1 MKGDQ
6 LRNEYFRPIAAGLMA
21 MSISMAAPEVTAIT
35 GPASPAPDPL
45 RNLVAPSPPLNIESP
60 EQDGPPSLPA
70 AKVVADVCASVDVA
84 ALEGDALIDYLRTT
98 SEGCLGRQTLYLSN
112 NPSIRNDLPAIFSDR
127 NMQSVFAAIE
137 ELADAYDGTNG
148 TGMLQLW
155 FFVEIGYSYLR
166 FFPVESGAGP
176 FDEATDEAYVAASEA
191 FAASDHF
198 NAPNDE
204 AARILR
210 HYFQTAFSA
219 GMRQHHLAPV
229 KQVLSGFTPER
240 AVTGDHA
247 WAPQPWTF
255 ITVLRRL
262 YGTFLNQGQGNF
274 ADQEFMEALANDPE
288 FVEVMLQVTR
298 YGFFFF
304 LEESDPQTARLH
316 LLETAVQILVQ
327 LTRFNS
333 LREAAIAALTS
344 VISEHERLSSGFLVA
359 ARGLEDQV
367 DCTILNICRDVL
379 EEEILARAVP
389 NLYRFDDGAVVFQT
403 SLDLEVVQPWYQ
415 AIKEIRAQFHRLV
428 ETDDEV
434 RNDRDV
440 FTARVYGT
448 RVDYVVFEAYL
459 SGARTR
465 GFLSG
470 GFYSGG
476 TMHSWLRG
484 RSTGDIRD
492 TEMNVRH
499 EYVHYLADR
508 FGLLKFGDPWFD
520 EGLAEFLAGSTQ
532 AEGMLIFR
540 DSMDEIAGTYNSQ
553 NSQHVLDPAGIFQS
567 TYGSGELGS
576 GLFYHYANLFFHF
589 MHQQRRTELLELLDS
604 VRSGDR
610 AAYDALIAD
619 WTEDTQLAADYDAF
633 LGEQVA
639 SRFQLGEIASK
650 VIDPAALTSDSAAEI
665 EAALQRI
672 NDHLGM
678 DCQTQA
684 TEPDP
689 RFECG
694 GSLQAESQ
702 FTGDRGVLNEH
713 LNSLLDRY
721 ITAAVEDGTINN
733 FRYMTCYFTD
743 VAGSPPVADL
753 RCEGPLRPMGL
764 AQAQMDLR
772 ASLLSGRDDFNLY
785 VGERHTI
792 SAYLD
797 FSAESASNVT
807 MTWSFSLPVLRV
819 NPISSVPCKVV
830 ENTARRGKISCGQVY
845 TRGQG
850 TPLGIL
856 MYFVPLEAG
865 SLEFSVEFTS
875 DEPETAPADN
885 AASLQLA
892 ITQLPQHIATLP
904 GHTHYV
910 ETVAFSPDS
919 TTLASGSLDGTVR
932 LWDVEEET
940 QSTSFQGDQPVLS
953 VAFSPDGRTLAAGLE
968 DGAIELWDVETEAN
982 TATFE
987 GDRMVFSVAFSPDG
1001 KLLAAG
1007 LEGGTVELFDLE
1019 TETSTSFSWVTGHV
1033 HSVAFSPIENTLA
1046 AGLSCCASGP
1056 DAATI
1061 KLLEVGTETNI
1072 VTLSNHTGAVYSVA
1086 FSPDGTTLASGS
1098 SDGTVMLWDVESA
1111 APTASLDLNYQVH
1124 SVAISP
1130 IGGILAVGLEDYSIW
1145 IYDLE
1150 TRRELGSLLGHVSP
1164 PRSLAFSLDGT
1175 ILASAGSWYM
1185 PVRLWNVSEWTVPG
1199 PVTLEKI
1206 SGDGQQELT
1215 GAQLAGPFVI
1225 EVRDRR
1231 NNPLAGAEV
1240 AFSVTAGDGSL
1251 SQGVATTDSTGR
1263 ASTTLT
1269 LGRTPG
1275 TNAVAV
1281 AAGDL
1286 EPEIFTA
1293 VGVAIPR
1300 TFEKVT
1306 GDDQEGVAGAALA
1319 HPLVVSVLDHNG
1331 LPHVGGA
1338 VTFAVASGGGTLS
1351 TTTAT
1356 TDSSGR
1362 ASATLTLGRNPGT
1375 NTVTAT
1381 VGDLE
1386 PVTFTA
1392 VGVAVPRTLTIVSG
1406 DDQQGPLGSP
1416 LGDPLVVSVLDQNGT
1431 PYAGAAVTFRVTSG
1445 DGTVSVVAART
1456 DARGRAYTALTL
1468 GGAPGTNTVEVAVA
1482 DLDPVTFSAVARATP
1497 DFDGDGVTNF
1507 ADFFLFADAFGG
1519 TDPRFDLDGSGV
1531 VDFGDF
1537 FIFADA
1543 FGQPARAK
1551 LLALAAKLIG
1561 LPEGPQLQQNAP
1573 NPFNNQTVIPY
1584 FLLAPGQARLEVFA
1598 LTGQRV
1604 AVLHQGPQPAGL
1616 HRIHWDGRGAEE
1628 PSPGQRH
1635 LPLPAGDGRGGSYPQ
1650 ARAAALGGD
1659 LAFLQSILNE
1669 SRFLTHNLDSF
1680 KGARS

>member
-1 MKGDQ
+1 MNG
-6 LRNEYFRPIAAGLMA
+6 YFRIVAGVLIAMT
-21 MSISMAAPEVTAIT
+21 SSMTATGVAAFT
-35 GPASPAPDPL
+35 GPALDAPDPL
-45 RNLVAPSPPLNIESP
+45 GNLIAPSPPLNIESP
-60 EQDGPPSLPA
+60 EQDGPPSIPA

-84 ALEGDALIDYLRTT
+84 DLEGDALIDYLRTT
-98 SEGCLGRQTLYLSN
+98 SESCLGRGLYLSD
-112 NPSIRNDLPAIFSDR
+112 NPSIRNDLPTIFSDS
-127 NMQSVFAAIE
+127 NLQSVFAAIE
-137 ELADAYDGTNG
+137 KLAVTYDGTNG
-148 TGMLQLW
+148 TGLQQLW
-155 FFVEIGYSYLR
+155 FFVEIGYSYHR
-166 FFPVESGAGP
+166 FFPAESGVGP
-176 FDEATDEAYVAASEA
+176 FGQATDEAYVAASDA

-219 GMRQHHLAPV
+219 GMRQHHLAPI

-240 AVTGDHA
+240 AVTGDQA
-247 WAPQPWTF
+247 WAPQPGIF
-255 ITVLRRL
+255 ITVLLRVN
-262 YGTFLNQGQGNF
+262 GTFLNQEQGIF
-274 ADQEFMEALANDPE
+274 ADQEFMDALANDPE

-298 YGFFFF
+298 YDFFFF
-304 LEESDPQTARLH
+304 LEESDPFSSRLH
-316 LLETAVQILVQ
+316 LLERAVQILVR
-327 LTRFNS
+327 LTR
-333 LREAAIAALTS
+333 LDGPREAAIAALTS
-344 VISEHERLSSGFLVA
+344 VLSEHERLSSPFLVA

-367 DCTILNICRDVL
+367 DCASLNICRDVL
-379 EEEILARAVP
+379 EKEILARAVP
-389 NLYRFDDGAVVFQT
+389 NIYRFDDGALLFQT
-403 SLDLEVVQPWYQ
+403 SLDLEVVRPWYQ
-415 AIKEIRAQFHRLV
+415 AIKEVRAQFHRLV
-428 ETDDEV
+428 ETDDAV
-434 RNDRDV
+434 RNDRGV

-448 RVDYVVFEAYL
+448 REEYIAFEAYL
-459 SGARTR
+459 SRADTR
-465 GFLSG
+465 GIHSS
-470 GFYSGG
+470 GFYSQG
-476 TMHSWLRG
+476 TMHTFFKD
-484 RSTGDIRD
+484 RSAGYDLD
-492 TEMNVRH
+492 TERTVRH

-508 FGLLKFGDPWFD
+508 FGLGSFGGPWFD

-532 AEGMLIFR
+532 AEGMLIHPH
-540 DSMDEIAGTYNSQ
+540 SMGQIAANYNSQ
-553 NSQHVLDPAGIFQS
+553 NSQHRLDPAGTFQS
-567 TYGSGELGS
+567 SYGGGFGS

-589 MHQQRRTELLELLDS
+589 MHQQRRTELLELLDL

-610 AAYDALIAD
+610 AAFDALIAA

-633 LGEQVA
+633 LDDQVA
-639 SRFQLGEIASK
+639 SRDQLGEFAAKS
-650 VIDPAALTSDSAAEI
+650 IDPTALTSDSVAEI
-665 EAALQRI
+665 EAALHRI
-672 NDHLGM
+672 NGHLGM
-678 DCQTQA
+678 DCQNQA

-702 FTGDRGVLNEH
+702 FTGDRGAINEH

-764 AQAQMDLR
+764 GQAKVDLR
-772 ASLLSGRDDFNLY
+772 ASLLSARDDFNLY
-785 VGERHTI
+785 VGERHSI

-807 MTWSFSLPVLRV
+807 MTWSSSLPIARM
-819 NPISSVPCKVV
+819 NPISAVPCVVV
-830 ENTARRGKISCGQVY
+830 EETERRGKIDCGQVY
-845 TRGQG
+845 KRGEG
-850 TPLGIL
+850 TPLRIR
-856 MYFVPLEAG
+856 MYFNPLEAG

-875 DEPETAPADN
+875 DEPEIEPADN
-885 AASLQLA
+885 AASLQLT

-904 GHTHYV
+904 GHTKYV
-910 ETVAFSPDS
+910 EAVAFSPDS
-919 TTLASGSLDGTVR
+919 TTLASGSGDGTVR
-932 LWDVEEET
+932 LWDVEERT
-940 QSTSFQGDQPVLS
+940 QTTSFQVDQPVLS
-953 VAFSPDGRTLAAGLE
+953 MAFSPDGRALAAGLV
-968 DGAIELWDVETEAN
+968 DGAIEFWDVETEAN

-987 GDRMVFSVAFSPDG
+987 GDRTVFSVAFSHDG

-1019 TETSTSFSWVTGHV
+1019 TETSTSFSWVTGNV
-1033 HSVAFSPIENTLA
+1033 HSVAFSPVENTLA

-1072 VTLSNHTGAVYSVA
+1072 VTLSNHTSAIYSVA

-1098 SDGTVMLWDVESA
+1098 ADGTVMLWDVESA
-1111 APTASLDLNYQVH
+1111 TPTATLDLNYQVH

-1130 IGGILAVGLEDYSIW
+1130 VGGILVAGLENDSIW

-1150 TRRELGSLLGHVSP
+1150 TEKELGSLVGHLVPSS
-1164 PRSLAFSLDGT
+1164 SLAFSLGGT
-1175 ILASAGSWYM
+1175 ILASGGGRYF
-1185 PVRLWNVSEWTVPG
+1185 PVRLWNVSEWTIPG
-1199 PVTLEKI
+1199 PVTLDKI
-1206 SGDGQQELT
+1206 SGDGQQNPS
-1215 GAQLAGPFVI
+1215 GAQLAEPLVA
-1225 EVRDRR
+1225 EVKDRR
-1231 NNPLAGAEV
+1231 GNPLEGAEV
-1240 AFSVTAGDGSL
+1240 TFSVTAGDGSL
-1251 SQGVATTDSTGR
+1251 SQGVVTTDSSGR

-1281 AAGDL
+1281 SAGDL

-1319 HPLVVSVLDHNG
+1319 HPFVVSVLDHNG

-1351 TTTAT
+1351 TATAT

-1362 ASATLTLGRNPGT
+1362 ASTTLTLGRNPGT
-1375 NTVTAT
+1375 NTVTAA

-1392 VGVAVPRTLTIVSG
+1392 IGVAVPRSLTIVSG
-1406 DDQQGPLGSP
+1406 DDQQGSLGSP

-1431 PYAGAAVTFRVTSG
+1431 PFAGAAVTFRVTSG

-1456 DARGRAYTALTL
+1456 DARGRASTVLTL
-1468 GGAPGTNTVEVAVA
+1468 GGAPGANTVEVSVA
-1482 DLDPVTFSAVARATP
+1482 DLDPVTFSAIARATP

-1573 NPFNNQTVIPY
+1573 NPFNSQTVIPY

-1628 PSPGQRH
+1628 R
-1635 LPLPAGDGRGGSYPQ
+1635 PLASGIYLYRLVTAEG
-1650 ARAAALGGD
+1650 ALTRK
-1659 LAFLQSILNE
+1659 LVLL
-1669 SRFLTHNLDSF
+1669 R
-1680 KGARS
+1680 